1 METNEINKMLMAIQ
15 KDLTEISASTRSAHK
30 RLDEQQKL
38 ITSVHDLAA
47 SVQVMAAEMAHIKCD
62 VKDTRAQIDALEGH
76 VTDIQQK
83 PAKRW
88 DNAVS
93 HIITLIIGAVVAY
106 VFQVLST
113 K

>member
-1 METNEINKMLMAIQ
+1 METELNKTLMAIQ

-38 ITSVHDLAA
+38 INSVHELAA
-47 SVQVMAAEMAHIKCD
+47 SVRVMAAELSHIKCD
-62 VKDTRAQIDALEGH
+62 VKDTQTQIDTLEGH
-76 VTDIQQK
+76 VTDIREK

-93 HIITLIIGAVVAY
+93 HVITLLIGAAFAY
-106 VFQVLST
+106 FMA
-113 K
+113 KIGK